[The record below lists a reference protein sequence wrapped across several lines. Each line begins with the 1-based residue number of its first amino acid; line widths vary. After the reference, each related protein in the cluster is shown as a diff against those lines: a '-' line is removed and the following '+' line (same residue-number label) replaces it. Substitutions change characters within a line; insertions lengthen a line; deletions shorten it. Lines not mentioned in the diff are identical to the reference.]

1 MKRKDTFPQA
11 QIYTKDYIKK
21 RINWLEKKY
30 KISLRHI
37 SKFSLNISNLKKN
50 IENLIGCVQI
60 PIGVAG
66 PLKINGEYTK
76 GEFYIPMATTEKSLV
91 SNYQIGMKL
100 LSLSGGV
107 KTLVLKNEIHISP
120 LFVINGIERMKKF
133 IKWIKNNFEDIKNAA
148 EKTTSHG
155 ELVSIIPKITGEGVI
170 LIFRYFTKDAMGA
183 NMINIATEE
192 ACKFI
197 KTKTFVKK
205 FYLRSNFSSDKKV
218 SSYNFIEGY
227 GKEVFAEAIITNKIL
242 RLLNINIDVDEINR
256 YYNSTLLISSYS
268 CMIGINAHVANLIAA
283 IFTACGQDIAH
294 VINSSIGIATS
305 KILDGDTLYLTLY
318 LPNLLVGTVGGG
330 TSLETQR
337 ECLELLGCYG
347 KDGSMKFSE
356 IICASALAGELGIVT
371 SLLTGVFT
379 KHFRK
384 LREVKK

>member
-1 MKRKDTFPQA
+1 MKRKNTFPQS
-11 QIYTKDYIKK
+11 QIYTKDHLKK

-37 SKFSLNISNLKKN
+37 SEFSLNIDNLRKN

-60 PIGVAG
+60 PVGVAG
-66 PLKINGEYTK
+66 PLKIHGEYTK

-91 SNYQIGMKL
+91 SNYQLGMKL

-120 LFVINGIERMKKF
+120 LFVINSIGKMKKF
-133 IKWIKNNFEDIKNAA
+133 IKWVKNNFEDIKNVA

-155 ELVSIIPKITGEGVI
+155 KLLSIIPKITGEGVI

-183 NMINIATEE
+183 NMVNIATEE

-197 KTKTFVKK
+197 KTETFVKR

-227 GKEVFAEAIITNKIL
+227 GKEVFAEGIITNKIL
-242 RLLNINIDVDEINR
+242 KLLNINIDINEINK

-268 CMIGINAHVANLIAA
+268 WMIGINAHVANLIAA

-294 VINSSIGIATS
+294 VVNSSIAIATS
-305 KILDGDTLYLTLY
+305 KILNADTLYLTLY
-318 LPNLLVGTVGGG
+318 LPNLLVGTIGGG
-330 TSLETQR
+330 TSLETQK

-347 KDGSMKFSE
+347 KDGVMKFSE
-356 IICASALAGELGIVT
+356 IICASALAGELGIAI
-371 SLLTGVFT
+371 SLLTGIFT
-379 KHFRK
+379 KHFRI